1 MESSTLAHRI
11 TRSMPW
17 MFLPGLFGGATRR
30 QAASRTGEVRWS
42 SKAGDSIDSSPTVD
56 NSVVYVGSH
65 DHRLYA
71 VDATTGDEYWN
82 YATRGR
88 VDSSPAVADGV
99 VYVGSHD
106 HTLYALSA
114 QAGEK
119 LWSYTTGGSIISSP
133 TVADG
138 AVFVGS
144 NDHNLYAF
152 NLTSLTPEAKR

>member
-1 MESSTLAHRI
+1 
-11 TRSMPW
+11 
-17 MFLPGLFGGATRR
+17 
-30 QAASRTGEVRWS
+30 
-42 SKAGDSIDSSPTVD
+42 
-56 NSVVYVGSH
+56 
-65 DHRLYA
+65 
-71 VDATTGDEYWN
+71 VDARTGDEYWN

-133 TVADG
+133 TVADR
-138 AVFVGS
+138 VLFVGS